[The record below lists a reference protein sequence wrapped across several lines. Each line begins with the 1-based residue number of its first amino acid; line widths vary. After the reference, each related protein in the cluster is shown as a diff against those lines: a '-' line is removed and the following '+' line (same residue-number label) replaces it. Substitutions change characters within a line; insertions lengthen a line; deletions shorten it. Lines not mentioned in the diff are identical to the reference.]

1 MILRGEL
8 GDDEHLD
15 EPPIAKRLGVSR
27 TPVREALTV
36 LAQEGLFD
44 VAGKRGYQVMAFSP
58 KDIEDA

>member
-8 GDDEHLD
+8 GDDESLA
-15 EPPIAKRLGVSR
+15 ETPIAKRLGVSR

-36 LAQEGLFD
+36 LTQEGLFD
-44 VAGKRGYQVMAFSP
+44 VAGKRGHQVMAFSP